1 MMIRTLCLEKRKKIM
16 KNSTLLFGLAALL
29 SVTNALSQTLAE
41 RQVITANYDQQ
52 VLALLEAELKQDF
65 ETNQRIA
72 FEMAAQKGW
81 ETEFELPEGGNAL
94 LVGIFDDG
102 TPKYYATD
110 NREGAITTRTDR
122 VQTGGVAG
130 LNLNGENM
138 IGGVWDGGRVRNTHN
153 LLEDRTAQIDN
164 PESISNHSTHVSG
177 TMIGSATQVNG
188 QAKGMAPMAELLTYD
203 FGADES
209 EMTNAAANGL
219 LVSNHSYGIAS
230 SNVPLWYIGYY
241 DNNARD
247 IDRIVYNAPY
257 YLPVCSAGND
267 RQSGENTQDG
277 GYDYLTDKSVA
288 KNNIVVA
295 ATFEVLNYEDASD
308 VSMSSFSSWGPTD
321 DGRIKPDISAKG
333 VNMFSSSG
341 GSNASYTN
349 MSGTSMATPNVSG
362 SLLLLQQ
369 HFNDLNQ
376 EYMLASTLRALTL
389 HTADEAGNNP
399 GPDYRFGWGLLN
411 TQRAAQVISQD
422 NNQSMIITETLE
434 ANDVYTYSFK
444 ADGTQNIS
452 ATIAWTDPA
461 AETLPGGNEDLA
473 TPSLMNDL
481 DLRISQDGGLTYFP
495 WILDVAAPS
504 AGATTGD
511 NVVDNV
517 EKIEITAPEPGDY
530 IVRVSHKGQLLIN
543 DTQVFSLILEG
554 LSSEDFI
561 VSTTNANVL
570 TCPELQT
577 TTFDIDVT
585 FDEGFDDTVVLTFD
599 VAPEGTTGSITPT
612 SVTSSAT
619 AVLTLEGIEN
629 LALGSYPITI
639 TATGTSQTTNTY
651 VTLELTDSIAVGLVE
666 LDSPNNNSQNR
677 PIDGLELEWE
687 LASNA
692 TLGYEFEVALE
703 DTFDTVVITGTTLEL
718 VTTLS
723 GLSYETEYFWRVRGI
738 NECSFGSYDGFRRFV
753 TEAELAI
760 DDNQIQ
766 SLVVYPNP
774 ANALVTIES
783 PVSMLV
789 RISVYSITGV
799 LLLDKEVSANTTT
812 IDVSGFA
819 LGTYFVKATSKE
831 TSSVIQVL
839 KN

>member
-1 MMIRTLCLEKRKKIM
+1 M

-52 VLALLEAELKQDF
+52 ALTLLEAELRKDF

-81 ETEFELPEGGNAL
+81 ETHMTLPNGGNAL
-94 LVGIFDDG
+94 LVGVFDDG
-102 TPKYYATD
+102 TPKYYATY
-110 NREGAITTRTDR
+110 NREGAITTRANT
-122 VQTGGVAG
+122 VNTGGVAG

-138 IGGVWDGGRVRNTHN
+138 IAGVWDGGLVRESHN
-153 LLEDRTAQIDN
+153 LLEDRVLQIDN
-164 PESISNHSTHVSG
+164 PGSISSHATHVSG
-177 TMIGSATQVNG
+177 TMVGSGSQVNG

-203 FGADES
+203 FGADEP

-219 LVSNHSYGIAS
+219 LISNHSYGIAS

-241 DNNARD
+241 DSNARD

-257 YLPVCSAGND
+257 YLPICSAGND
-267 RQSGENTQDG
+267 RQSGENPADG

-295 ATFEVLNYEDASD
+295 ATFEVLEYEDASD
-308 VSMSSFSSWGPTD
+308 VFMSSFSSWGPTD

-333 VNMFSSSG
+333 VNMYSASG

-369 HFNDLNQ
+369 HYNDLNG
-376 EYMLASTLRALTL
+376 EYMLASTLRALAL
-389 HTADEAGNNP
+389 HTADEAGFAP

-411 TQRAAQVISQD
+411 TQHAAQVISQD
-422 NNQSMIITETLE
+422 GTESMIITETLD
-434 ANDVYTYSFK
+434 ANDVYTYTFK
-444 ADGTQNIS
+444 ADGTQDIS

-461 AETLPGGNEDLA
+461 ANPLPGGNEDVA
-473 TPSLMNDL
+473 TPSLVNDL
-481 DLRISQDGGLTYFP
+481 DLRISQDGGVTFLP
-495 WILDVAAPS
+495 WVLDVATPT
-504 AGATTGD
+504 AGATNGD

-517 EKIEITAPEPGDY
+517 EKIEINTPEAGDY
-530 IVRVSHKGQLLIN
+530 IVRVSHKGQLLVN
-543 DTQVFSLILEG
+543 DSQVFSLVIEG
-554 LSSEDFI
+554 ISSEDFM

-577 TTFDIDVT
+577 ATFDIDVT
-585 FDEGFDDTVVLTFD
+585 FDDGFDDTVVLTFD
-599 VAPEGTTGSITPT
+599 AAPEGTTASIVPS
-612 SVTSSAT
+612 SVTETAT
-619 AVLTLEGIEN
+619 AVLTIEGIDV
-629 LALGSYPITI
+629 LAFGSYPIVI

-651 VTLELTDSIAVGLVE
+651 VSLEITDDIQVGLVE
-666 LDSPNNNSQNR
+666 LDSPSNNSQNR

-692 TLGYEFEVALE
+692 TLGYEYEVALE

-718 VTTLS
+718 TTILS
-723 GLSYETEYFWRVRGI
+723 GLSYETEYFWRVRGV
-738 NECSFGSYDGFRRFV
+738 NECSSGTYDGFRRFV
-753 TEAELAI
+753 TEAELATN
-760 DDNQIQ
+760 DNQIQ
-766 SLVVYPNP
+766 SLMVYPNP
-774 ANALVTIES
+774 ANVQVTIES
-783 PVSMLV
+783 PVSTLE

-799 LLLDKEVSANTTT
+799 LLLEKAVSANQVT
-812 IDVSGFA
+812 IDISGFA
-819 LGTYFVKATSKE
+819 TGTYFVKATTKNA
-831 TSSVIQVL
+831 SSVIQVL

>member
-783 PVSMLV
+783 PVSMLE
-789 RISVYSITGV
+789 RISVYSITGI

-812 IDVSGFA
+812 IDVSSFA
-819 LGTYFVKATSKE
+819 SGTYFVKATSKDA
-831 TSSVIQVL
+831 SSVIQVL

>member
-1 MMIRTLCLEKRKKIM
+1 M

-52 VLALLEAELKQDF
+52 ALTLLEAELRKDF

-81 ETEFELPEGGNAL
+81 ETHMTLPNGGNAL
-94 LVGIFDDG
+94 LVGVFDDG
-102 TPKYYATD
+102 TPKYYTTD

-122 VQTGGVAG
+122 VHTDGVAG
-130 LNLNGENM
+130 LDLNGENM
-138 IGGVWDGGRVRNTHN
+138 IGGVWDGGRVRDTHN
-153 LLEDRTAQIDN
+153 LLEDRTTQIDN
-164 PESISNHSTHVSG
+164 PGSISNHSTHVSG
-177 TMIGSATQVNG
+177 TMVGSGSQVNG

-203 FGADES
+203 FGADEP

-219 LVSNHSYGIAS
+219 LISNHSYGIAS

-241 DNNARD
+241 DSNARD

-257 YLPVCSAGND
+257 YLPICSAGND
-267 RQSGENTQDG
+267 RQSGENPADG

-295 ATFEVLNYEDASD
+295 ATFEVLEYEDASD
-308 VSMSSFSSWGPTD
+308 VFMSSFSSWGPTD

-333 VNMFSSSG
+333 VNMYSASG

-369 HFNDLNQ
+369 HYNDLNG
-376 EYMLASTLRALTL
+376 EYMLASTLRALAL
-389 HTADEAGNNP
+389 HTADEAGFAP

-411 TQRAAQVISQD
+411 TQHAAQVISQD
-422 NNQSMIITETLE
+422 GTESMIITETLD
-434 ANDVYTYSFK
+434 ANDVYTYTFK
-444 ADGTQNIS
+444 ADGTQDIS

-461 AETLPGGNEDLA
+461 ANPLPGGNEDVA
-473 TPSLMNDL
+473 TPSLVNDL
-481 DLRISQDGGLTYFP
+481 DLRISQDGGVTFLP
-495 WILDVAAPS
+495 WVLDVATPT
-504 AGATTGD
+504 AGATNGD

-517 EKIEITAPEPGDY
+517 EKIEINTPEAGDY
-530 IVRVSHKGQLLIN
+530 IVRVSHKGQLLVN
-543 DTQVFSLILEG
+543 DSQVFSLVIEG
-554 LSSEDFI
+554 ISSEDFM

-577 TTFDIDVT
+577 ATFDIDVT

-599 VAPEGTTGSITPT
+599 AAPEGTTATIVPS
-612 SVTSSAT
+612 SVTETAT
-619 AVLTLEGIEN
+619 AVLTIEGIDV
-629 LALGSYPITI
+629 LAFGSYPIVI

-651 VTLELTDSIAVGLVE
+651 VSLEITDDIQVGLVE
-666 LDSPNNNSQNR
+666 LDSPSNNSQNR

-692 TLGYEFEVALE
+692 TLGYEYEVALE

-718 VTTLS
+718 TTILS
-723 GLSYETEYFWRVRGI
+723 GLSYETEYFWRVRGV
-738 NECSFGSYDGFRRFV
+738 NECSSGTYDGFRRFV
-753 TEAELAI
+753 TEAELATN
-760 DDNQIQ
+760 DNQIQ
-766 SLVVYPNP
+766 SLMVYPNP
-774 ANALVTIES
+774 ANVQVTIES
-783 PVSMLV
+783 PVSTLE

-799 LLLDKEVSANTTT
+799 LLLEKAVSANQVT

-819 LGTYFVKATSKE
+819 TGTYFVKATTKNA
-831 TSSVIQVL
+831 SSVIQVL

>member
-1 MMIRTLCLEKRKKIM
+1 M

-52 VLALLEAELKQDF
+52 ALTLLEDELRKDF

-81 ETEFELPEGGNAL
+81 ETHMTLPNGGNAL
-94 LVGIFDDG
+94 LVGVFDDG
-102 TPKYYATD
+102 TPKYYTTD
-110 NREGAITTRTDR
+110 NREGAITTRANT
-122 VQTGGVAG
+122 VNTGGIAG
-130 LNLNGENM
+130 LDLNGENM
-138 IGGVWDGGRVRNTHN
+138 IGGVWDGGRVRDTHN
-153 LLEDRTAQIDN
+153 LLEDRTSQIDN
-164 PESISNHSTHVSG
+164 PGSISNHSTHVSG
-177 TMIGSATQVNG
+177 TMVGSASQVNG

-203 FGADES
+203 FSADEP

-219 LVSNHSYGIAS
+219 LISNHSYGIAS

-241 DNNARD
+241 DSNARD

-257 YLPVCSAGND
+257 YLPICSAGND
-267 RQSGENTQDG
+267 RQSGENPGDG

-295 ATFEVLNYEDASD
+295 ATFEVLEYEDASD
-308 VSMSSFSSWGPTD
+308 VFMSSFSSWGPTD

-333 VNMFSSSG
+333 VNMYSSSG
-341 GSNASYTN
+341 ASNASYTN

-369 HFNDLNQ
+369 HYNDLNG
-376 EYMLASTLRALTL
+376 EYMLASTLRALAL
-389 HTADEAGNNP
+389 HTADEAGFAP

-422 NNQSMIITETLE
+422 GTESMIITETLD
-434 ANDVYTYSFK
+434 ANDVYTYTFK
-444 ADGTQNIS
+444 ADGTQDIS

-461 AETLPGGNEDLA
+461 ANPLPGGNEDVA
-473 TPSLMNDL
+473 TPSLVNDL
-481 DLRISQDGGLTYFP
+481 DLRISQDGGVTFLP
-495 WILDVAAPS
+495 WVLNAATPT

-517 EKIEITAPEPGDY
+517 EKIEINTPEAGDY
-530 IVRVSHKGQLLIN
+530 IVRVSHKGQLLVN
-543 DTQVFSLILEG
+543 DTQVFSLVIEG
-554 LSSEDFI
+554 ISSEDFM

-577 TTFDIDVT
+577 ATFDIDVT
-585 FDEGFDDTVVLTFD
+585 FDDGFDDTVVLTFD
-599 VAPEGTTGSITPT
+599 AAPEGTTASIAPS
-612 SVTSSAT
+612 SVTETAT
-619 AVLTLEGIEN
+619 AVLTIEGIDA
-629 LALGSYPITI
+629 LAFGSYPIVI
-639 TATGTSQTTNTY
+639 TATGTSQITNTY
-651 VTLELTDSIAVGLVE
+651 VSLEITDDIQVGLVE
-666 LDSPNNNSQNR
+666 LDSPSNNSQNR

-692 TLGYEFEVALE
+692 TLGYEYEVALE

-718 VTTLS
+718 TTILS
-723 GLSYETEYFWRVRGI
+723 GLSYDTEYFWRVRGA
-738 NECSFGSYDGFRRFV
+738 NECSSGTYDGFRRFI
-753 TEAELAI
+753 TEAELATN
-760 DDNQIQ
+760 DNQIQ
-766 SLVVYPNP
+766 SLMVYPNP
-774 ANALVTIES
+774 ANAQVTIES
-783 PVSMLV
+783 PVSTLE

-799 LLLDKEVSANTTT
+799 LLLEKEVSATQVT
-812 IDVSGFA
+812 IDISGFTT
-819 LGTYFVKATSKE
+819 GTYFVKATTKNA
-831 TSSVIQVL
+831 SSVIQVL

>member
-1 MMIRTLCLEKRKKIM
+1 M

-52 VLALLEAELKQDF
+52 ALTLLEAELRKDF

-81 ETEFELPEGGNAL
+81 ETHMTLPNGGNAL
-94 LVGIFDDG
+94 LVGVFDDG
-102 TPKYYATD
+102 TPKYYATY
-110 NREGAITTRTDR
+110 NREGAITTRANT
-122 VQTGGVAG
+122 VNTGGVAG

-138 IGGVWDGGRVRNTHN
+138 IAGVWDGGLVRESHN
-153 LLEDRTAQIDN
+153 LLEDRVLQIDN
-164 PESISNHSTHVSG
+164 PGSISSHATHVSG
-177 TMIGSATQVNG
+177 TMVGSGSQVNG

-203 FGADES
+203 FGADEP

-219 LVSNHSYGIAS
+219 LISNHSYGIAS

-241 DNNARD
+241 DSNARD

-257 YLPVCSAGND
+257 YLPICSAGND
-267 RQSGENTQDG
+267 RQSGENPADG

-295 ATFEVLNYEDASD
+295 ATFEVLEYEDASD
-308 VSMSSFSSWGPTD
+308 VFMSSFSSWGPTD

-333 VNMFSSSG
+333 VNMYSASG

-369 HFNDLNQ
+369 HYNDLNG
-376 EYMLASTLRALTL
+376 EYMLASTLRALAL
-389 HTADEAGNNP
+389 HTADEAGFAP

-411 TQRAAQVISQD
+411 TQHAAQVISQD
-422 NNQSMIITETLE
+422 GTESMIITETLD
-434 ANDVYTYSFK
+434 ANDVYTYTFK
-444 ADGTQNIS
+444 ADGTQDIS

-461 AETLPGGNEDLA
+461 ANPLPGGNEDVA
-473 TPSLMNDL
+473 TPSLVNDL
-481 DLRISQDGGLTYFP
+481 DLRISQDGGVTFLP
-495 WILDVAAPS
+495 WVLDVATPT

-517 EKIEITAPEPGDY
+517 EKIEINTPEAGDY
-530 IVRVSHKGQLLIN
+530 IVRVSHKGQLLVN
-543 DTQVFSLILEG
+543 DSQVFSLVIEG
-554 LSSEDFI
+554 ISSEDFM

-577 TTFDIDVT
+577 ATFDIDVT
-585 FDEGFDDTVVLTFD
+585 FDDGFDDTVVLTFD
-599 VAPEGTTGSITPT
+599 AAPEGTTATIVPS
-612 SVTSSAT
+612 SVTETAT
-619 AVLTLEGIEN
+619 AVLTIEGIDV
-629 LALGSYPITI
+629 LAFGSYPIVI

-651 VTLELTDSIAVGLVE
+651 VSLEITDDIQVGLVE
-666 LDSPNNNSQNR
+666 LDSPSNNSQNR

-692 TLGYEFEVALE
+692 TLGYEYEVALE

-718 VTTLS
+718 TTILS
-723 GLSYETEYFWRVRGI
+723 GLSYETEYFWRVRGV
-738 NECSFGSYDGFRRFV
+738 NECSSGTYDGFRRFV
-753 TEAELAI
+753 TEAELATN
-760 DDNQIQ
+760 DNQIQ
-766 SLVVYPNP
+766 SLMVYPNP
-774 ANALVTIES
+774 ANVQVTIES
-783 PVSMLV
+783 PVSTLE

-799 LLLDKEVSANTTT
+799 LLLEKAVSANQVT
-812 IDVSGFA
+812 IDISGFA
-819 LGTYFVKATSKE
+819 TGTYFVKATTKNA
-831 TSSVIQVL
+831 SSVIQVL

>member
-1 MMIRTLCLEKRKKIM
+1 M

-52 VLALLEAELKQDF
+52 ALTLLEAELRKDF

-81 ETEFELPEGGNAL
+81 ETHMTLPNGGNAL
-94 LVGIFDDG
+94 LVGVFDDG
-102 TPKYYATD
+102 TPKYYTTD

-122 VQTGGVAG
+122 VHTDGVAG
-130 LNLNGENM
+130 LDLNGENM
-138 IGGVWDGGRVRNTHN
+138 IGGVWDGGRVRDTHN
-153 LLEDRTAQIDN
+153 LLEDRTTQIDN
-164 PESISNHSTHVSG
+164 PGSISNHSTHVSG
-177 TMIGSATQVNG
+177 TMIGSASQVNG

-203 FGADES
+203 FGADEP

-219 LVSNHSYGIAS
+219 LISNHSYGIAS

-241 DNNARD
+241 DSNARD

-257 YLPVCSAGND
+257 YLPICSAGND
-267 RQSGENTQDG
+267 RQSGENPADG

-295 ATFEVLNYEDASD
+295 ATFEVLDYEDASD
-308 VSMSSFSSWGPTD
+308 VFMSSFSSWGPTD

-333 VNMFSSSG
+333 VNMYSASG

-369 HFNDLNQ
+369 HYNDLNG
-376 EYMLASTLRALTL
+376 EYMLASTLRALAL
-389 HTADEAGNNP
+389 HTADEAGFAP

-411 TQRAAQVISQD
+411 TQHAAQVISQD
-422 NNQSMIITETLE
+422 GTESMIITETLD
-434 ANDVYTYSFK
+434 ANDVYTYTFK
-444 ADGTQNIS
+444 ADGTQDIS

-461 AETLPGGNEDLA
+461 ANPLPGGNEDVA
-473 TPSLMNDL
+473 TPSLVNDL
-481 DLRISQDGGLTYFP
+481 DLRISQDGGVTFLP
-495 WILDVAAPS
+495 WVLDVATPT

-517 EKIEITAPEPGDY
+517 EKIEINTPEAGDY
-530 IVRVSHKGQLLIN
+530 IVRVSHKGQLLVN
-543 DTQVFSLILEG
+543 DSQVFSLVIEG
-554 LSSEDFI
+554 ISSEDFM

-577 TTFDIDVT
+577 ATFDIDVT

-599 VAPEGTTGSITPT
+599 AAPEGTTATIVPS
-612 SVTSSAT
+612 SVTETAT
-619 AVLTLEGIEN
+619 AVLTIEGIDV
-629 LALGSYPITI
+629 LAFGSYPIVI

-651 VTLELTDSIAVGLVE
+651 VSLEITDDIQVGLVE
-666 LDSPNNNSQNR
+666 LDSPSNNSQNR

-692 TLGYEFEVALE
+692 TLGYEYEVALE

-718 VTTLS
+718 TTILS
-723 GLSYETEYFWRVRGI
+723 GLSYETEYFWRVRGV
-738 NECSFGSYDGFRRFV
+738 NECSSGTYDGFRRFV
-753 TEAELAI
+753 TEAELATN
-760 DDNQIQ
+760 DNQIQ
-766 SLVVYPNP
+766 SLMVYPNP
-774 ANALVTIES
+774 ANVQVTIES
-783 PVSMLV
+783 PVSTLE

-799 LLLDKEVSANTTT
+799 LLLEKAVSANQVT

-819 LGTYFVKATSKE
+819 TGTYFVKATTKNA
-831 TSSVIQVL
+831 SSVIQVL

>member
-1 MMIRTLCLEKRKKIM
+1 M

-52 VLALLEAELKQDF
+52 ALTVLEDELRKDF

-81 ETEFELPEGGNAL
+81 ETHMTLPNGGNAL
-94 LVGIFDDG
+94 LVGVFDDG
-102 TPKYYATD
+102 TPKYYTTD

-122 VQTGGVAG
+122 VHTGGVAG
-130 LNLNGENM
+130 LDLNGENM
-138 IGGVWDGGRVRNTHN
+138 IGGVWDGGRVRDTHN
-153 LLEDRTAQIDN
+153 LLEDRTTQIDN
-164 PESISNHSTHVSG
+164 PGSISNHSTHVSG
-177 TMIGSATQVNG
+177 TMIGSASQVNG

-203 FGADES
+203 FGADEP

-219 LVSNHSYGIAS
+219 LISNHSYGIAS

-241 DNNARD
+241 DSNARD
-247 IDRIVYNAPY
+247 IDKIVYNAPY
-257 YLPVCSAGND
+257 YLPICSAGND
-267 RQSGENTQDG
+267 RQSGENPADG

-295 ATFEVLNYEDASD
+295 ATFEVLDYEDASD
-308 VSMSSFSSWGPTD
+308 VFMSSFSSWGPTD

-333 VNMFSSSG
+333 VNMYSASG

-369 HFNDLNQ
+369 HYNDLNG
-376 EYMLASTLRALTL
+376 EYMLASTLRALAL
-389 HTADEAGNNP
+389 HTADEAGFAP

-422 NNQSMIITETLE
+422 GTESMIITETLD
-434 ANDVYTYSFK
+434 ANDVYTYTFK
-444 ADGTQNIS
+444 ADGTQVIS

-461 AETLPGGNEDLA
+461 ANPLPGGNEDVA

-481 DLRISQDGGLTYFP
+481 DLRISQDGGVTFLP
-495 WILDVAAPS
+495 WVLDVATPT

-517 EKIEITAPEPGDY
+517 EKIEINTPEAGDY

-543 DTQVFSLILEG
+543 DSQVFSLVIEG
-554 LSSEDFI
+554 ISSEGFM

-577 TTFDIDVT
+577 ATFNIDVT

-599 VAPEGTTGSITPT
+599 AAPEGTTASIVPS
-612 SVTSSAT
+612 SVTETAT
-619 AVLTLEGIEN
+619 AVLTIEGIDV
-629 LALGSYPITI
+629 LAFGSYPIVI
-639 TATGTSQTTNTY
+639 TATGTSQITNTY
-651 VTLELTDSIAVGLVE
+651 VSLEITDDIQVGLVE
-666 LDSPNNNSQNR
+666 LDSPSNNSQNR

-692 TLGYEFEVALE
+692 TLGYEYEVALE

-718 VTTLS
+718 TTILS
-723 GLSYETEYFWRVRGI
+723 GLSYETEYFWRVRGV
-738 NECSFGSYDGFRRFV
+738 NECSSGTYDGFRRFI
-753 TEAELAI
+753 TEAELATN
-760 DDNQIQ
+760 DNQIQ
-766 SLVVYPNP
+766 SLMVYPNP
-774 ANALVTIES
+774 ANEQVTIES
-783 PVSMLV
+783 PVSTLE

-799 LLLDKEVSANTTT
+799 LLLEKEVSANQVT
-812 IDVSGFA
+812 IDISGFTT
-819 LGTYFVKATSKE
+819 GTYFVKATTKSA
-831 TSSVIQVL
+831 SSVIQVL

>member
-1 MMIRTLCLEKRKKIM
+1 M

-52 VLALLEAELKQDF
+52 ALTLLEAELRKDF

-81 ETEFELPEGGNAL
+81 ETHMTLPNGGNAL
-94 LVGIFDDG
+94 LVGVFDDG
-102 TPKYYATD
+102 TPKYYTTD

-122 VQTGGVAG
+122 VHTDGVAG
-130 LNLNGENM
+130 LDLNGENM
-138 IGGVWDGGRVRNTHN
+138 IGGVWDGGRVRDTHN
-153 LLEDRTAQIDN
+153 LLEDRTTQIDN
-164 PESISNHSTHVSG
+164 PGSISNHSTHVSG
-177 TMIGSATQVNG
+177 TMVGSGSQVNG

-203 FGADES
+203 FGADEP

-219 LVSNHSYGIAS
+219 LISNHSYGIAS

-241 DNNARD
+241 DSNARD

-257 YLPVCSAGND
+257 YLPIIAAGND
-267 RQSGENTQDG
+267 RQSGANSEDG
-277 GYDYLTDKSVA
+277 GYDYLTDKGVA

-295 ATFEVLNYEDASD
+295 ATFEVLEYEDASD
-308 VSMSSFSSWGPTD
+308 VFMSSFSSWGPTD

-333 VNMFSSSG
+333 VNMYSASG

-369 HFNDLNQ
+369 HYNDLNG
-376 EYMLASTLRALTL
+376 EYMLASTLRALAL
-389 HTADEAGNNP
+389 HTADEAGFAP

-411 TQRAAQVISQD
+411 TQHAAQVISQD
-422 NNQSMIITETLE
+422 GNESMIITETLD
-434 ANDVYTYSFK
+434 ANDVYTYTFK
-444 ADGTQNIS
+444 ADGTQYIS

-461 AETLPGGNEDLA
+461 ANPLPGGNEDVA
-473 TPSLMNDL
+473 TPSLVNDL
-481 DLRISQDGGLTYFP
+481 DLRISQDGGVTFLP
-495 WILDVAAPS
+495 WVLDVATPT

-517 EKIEITAPEPGDY
+517 EKIEINTPEAGDY
-530 IVRVSHKGQLLIN
+530 IVRVSHKGQLLVN
-543 DTQVFSLILEG
+543 DSQVFSLVIEG
-554 LSSEDFI
+554 ISSEGFM

-577 TTFDIDVT
+577 ATFDIDVT

-599 VAPEGTTGSITPT
+599 AAPEGTTASIVPS
-612 SVTSSAT
+612 SVTETAT
-619 AVLTLEGIEN
+619 AVLTIEGIDV
-629 LALGSYPITI
+629 LAFGSYPIVI

-651 VTLELTDSIAVGLVE
+651 VSLEITDDIQVGLVE
-666 LDSPNNNSQNR
+666 LDSPSNNSQNR

-692 TLGYEFEVALE
+692 TLGYEYEVALE

-718 VTTLS
+718 TTILS
-723 GLSYETEYFWRVRGI
+723 GLSYETEYFWRVRGV
-738 NECSFGSYDGFRRFV
+738 NECSSGTYDGFRRFV
-753 TEAELAI
+753 TEAELATN
-760 DDNQIQ
+760 DNQIQ
-766 SLVVYPNP
+766 SLMVYPNP
-774 ANALVTIES
+774 ANVQVTIES
-783 PVSMLV
+783 PVSTLE

-799 LLLDKEVSANTTT
+799 LLLEKAVSAKQVT
-812 IDVSGFA
+812 IDISGFA
-819 LGTYFVKATSKE
+819 TGTYFVKATTKNA
-831 TSSVIQVL
+831 SSVIQVL

>member
-1 MMIRTLCLEKRKKIM
+1 M

-52 VLALLEAELKQDF
+52 ALTLLEAELRKDF

-81 ETEFELPEGGNAL
+81 ETHMTLPNGGNAL
-94 LVGIFDDG
+94 LVGVFDDG
-102 TPKYYATD
+102 TPKYYTTD

-122 VQTGGVAG
+122 VHTDGVAG
-130 LNLNGENM
+130 LDLNGENM
-138 IGGVWDGGRVRNTHN
+138 IGGVWDGGRVRDTHN
-153 LLEDRTAQIDN
+153 LLEDRTTQIDN
-164 PESISNHSTHVSG
+164 PGSISNHSTHVSG
-177 TMIGSATQVNG
+177 TMVGSGSQVNG
-188 QAKGMAPMAELLTYD
+188 QAKGMAPMAELLAYD
-203 FGADES
+203 FGADEP
-209 EMTNAAANGL
+209 EMTSAASQGMIL
-219 LVSNHSYGIAS
+219 SNHSYGIPAD
-230 SNVPLWYIGYY
+230 NVPLWYIGYY
-241 DNNARD
+241 DSNARN
-247 IDRIVYNAPY
+247 IDRIIYNAPY
-257 YLPVCSAGND
+257 YLPIIAAGND
-267 RQSGENTQDG
+267 RQSGANSEDG
-277 GYDYLTDKSVA
+277 GYDYLTDKGVA

-295 ATFEVLNYEDASD
+295 ATFEVLEYEDASD
-308 VSMSSFSSWGPTD
+308 VFMSSFSSWGPTD

-333 VNMFSSSG
+333 VNMYSASG

-369 HFNDLNQ
+369 HYNDLNG
-376 EYMLASTLRALTL
+376 EYMLASTLRALAL
-389 HTADEAGNNP
+389 HTADEAGFAP

-411 TQRAAQVISQD
+411 TQHAAQVISQD
-422 NNQSMIITETLE
+422 GTESMIITETLD
-434 ANDVYTYSFK
+434 ANDVYTYTFK
-444 ADGTQNIS
+444 ADGTQDIS

-461 AETLPGGNEDLA
+461 ANPLPGGNEDVA
-473 TPSLMNDL
+473 TPSLVNDL
-481 DLRISQDGGLTYFP
+481 DLRISQDGGVTFLP
-495 WILDVAAPS
+495 WVLNAATPT

-517 EKIEITAPEPGDY
+517 EKIEINTPEAGDY
-530 IVRVSHKGQLLIN
+530 IVRVSHKGQLLVN
-543 DTQVFSLILEG
+543 DSQVFSLVIEG
-554 LSSEDFI
+554 ISSEDFM

-577 TTFDIDVT
+577 ATFDIDVT

-599 VAPEGTTGSITPT
+599 AAPEGTTATIVPS
-612 SVTSSAT
+612 SVTETAT
-619 AVLTLEGIEN
+619 AVLTIEGIDV
-629 LALGSYPITI
+629 LAFGSYPIVI

-651 VTLELTDSIAVGLVE
+651 VSLEITDDIQVGLVE
-666 LDSPNNNSQNR
+666 LDSPSNNSQNR

-692 TLGYEFEVALE
+692 TLGYEYEVALE

-718 VTTLS
+718 TTILS
-723 GLSYETEYFWRVRGI
+723 GLSYETEYFWRVRGV
-738 NECSFGSYDGFRRFV
+738 NECSSGTYDGFRRFV
-753 TEAELAI
+753 TEAELATN
-760 DDNQIQ
+760 DNQIQ
-766 SLVVYPNP
+766 SLMVYPNP
-774 ANALVTIES
+774 ANVQVTIES
-783 PVSMLV
+783 PVSTLE

-799 LLLDKEVSANTTT
+799 LLLEKAVSANQVT

-819 LGTYFVKATSKE
+819 TGTYFVKATTKNA
-831 TSSVIQVL
+831 SSVIQVL

>member
-1 MMIRTLCLEKRKKIM
+1 M

-52 VLALLEAELKQDF
+52 ALTLLEAELRKDF

-81 ETEFELPEGGNAL
+81 ETHMTLPNGGNAL
-94 LVGIFDDG
+94 LVGVFDDG
-102 TPKYYATD
+102 TPKYYTTD

-122 VQTGGVAG
+122 VHTDGVAG
-130 LNLNGENM
+130 LDLNGENM
-138 IGGVWDGGRVRNTHN
+138 IGGVWDGGRVRDTHN
-153 LLEDRTAQIDN
+153 LLEDRTTQIDN
-164 PESISNHSTHVSG
+164 PGSISNHSTHVSG
-177 TMIGSATQVNG
+177 TMVGSGSQVNG

-203 FGADES
+203 FGADEP

-219 LVSNHSYGIAS
+219 LISNHSYGIAS

-241 DNNARD
+241 DSNARD

-257 YLPVCSAGND
+257 YLPICSAGND
-267 RQSGENTQDG
+267 RQSGENPADG

-295 ATFEVLNYEDASD
+295 ATFEVLDYEDASD
-308 VSMSSFSSWGPTD
+308 VFMSSFSSWGPTD

-333 VNMFSSSG
+333 VNMYSASG

-369 HFNDLNQ
+369 HYNDLNG
-376 EYMLASTLRALTL
+376 EYMLASTLRALAL
-389 HTADEAGNNP
+389 HTADEAGFAP

-411 TQRAAQVISQD
+411 TQHAAQVISQD
-422 NNQSMIITETLE
+422 GTESMIITETLD
-434 ANDVYTYSFK
+434 ANDVYTYTFK
-444 ADGTQNIS
+444 ADGTQDIS

-461 AETLPGGNEDLA
+461 ANPLPGGNEDVA
-473 TPSLMNDL
+473 TPSLVNDL
-481 DLRISQDGGLTYFP
+481 DLRISQDGGVTFLP
-495 WILDVAAPS
+495 WVLDVATPT

-517 EKIEITAPEPGDY
+517 EKIEINTPEAGDY
-530 IVRVSHKGQLLIN
+530 IVRVSHKGQLLVN
-543 DTQVFSLILEG
+543 DSQVFSLVIEG
-554 LSSEDFI
+554 ISSEDFM

-577 TTFDIDVT
+577 ATFDIDVT

-599 VAPEGTTGSITPT
+599 AAPEGTTATIVPS
-612 SVTSSAT
+612 SVTETAT
-619 AVLTLEGIEN
+619 AVLTIEGIDV
-629 LALGSYPITI
+629 LAFGSYPIVI

-651 VTLELTDSIAVGLVE
+651 VSLEITDDIQVGLVE
-666 LDSPNNNSQNR
+666 LDSPSNNSQNR

-692 TLGYEFEVALE
+692 TLGYEYEVALE

-718 VTTLS
+718 TTILS
-723 GLSYETEYFWRVRGI
+723 GLSYETEYFWRVRGV
-738 NECSFGSYDGFRRFV
+738 NECSSGTYDGFRRFV
-753 TEAELAI
+753 TEAELATN
-760 DDNQIQ
+760 DNQIQ
-766 SLVVYPNP
+766 SLMVYPNP
-774 ANALVTIES
+774 ANVQVTIES
-783 PVSMLV
+783 PVSTLE

-799 LLLDKEVSANTTT
+799 LLLEKAVSANQVT

-819 LGTYFVKATSKE
+819 TGTYFVKATTKNA
-831 TSSVIQVL
+831 SSVIQVL

>member
-1 MMIRTLCLEKRKKIM
+1 M

-52 VLALLEAELKQDF
+52 ALTVLEDELRKDF

-81 ETEFELPEGGNAL
+81 ETHMTLPNGGNAL
-94 LVGIFDDG
+94 LVGVFDDG
-102 TPKYYATD
+102 TPKYYATY
-110 NREGAITTRTDR
+110 NREGAITTRANT
-122 VQTGGVAG
+122 VNTGGVAG
-130 LNLNGENM
+130 LDLNGENM
-138 IGGVWDGGRVRNTHN
+138 IAGVWDGGLVRESHN
-153 LLEDRTAQIDN
+153 LLEDRVLQIDN
-164 PESISNHSTHVSG
+164 PGSISSHATHVSG
-177 TMIGSATQVNG
+177 TMVGSGSQVNG

-203 FGADES
+203 FSADEP

-219 LVSNHSYGIAS
+219 LISNHSYGIAS

-241 DNNARD
+241 DSNARD
-247 IDRIVYNAPY
+247 IDRIIYNAPY
-257 YLPVCSAGND
+257 YLPICSAGND
-267 RQSGENTQDG
+267 RQSGENPGDG

-295 ATFEVLNYEDASD
+295 ATFEVLEYEDASD
-308 VSMSSFSSWGPTD
+308 VFMSSFSSWGPTD

-333 VNMFSSSG
+333 VNMYSSSG
-341 GSNASYTN
+341 ASNASYTN

-369 HFNDLNQ
+369 HYNDLNG
-376 EYMLASTLRALTL
+376 EYMLASTLRALAL
-389 HTADEAGNNP
+389 HTADEAGFAP
-399 GPDYRFGWGLLN
+399 GPDYRFGWGLMN

-422 NNQSMIITETLE
+422 GTESMIITETLD
-434 ANDVYTYSFK
+434 ANDVYTYTFK
-444 ADGTQNIS
+444 ADGTQDIS

-461 AETLPGGNEDLA
+461 ANPLPGGNEDVA
-473 TPSLMNDL
+473 TPSLVNDL
-481 DLRISQDGGLTYFP
+481 DLRISQDGGVTFLP
-495 WILDVAAPS
+495 WVLNAATPT

-517 EKIEITAPEPGDY
+517 EKIEINTPEAGDY
-530 IVRVSHKGQLLIN
+530 IVRVSHKGQLLVN
-543 DTQVFSLILEG
+543 DTQVFSLVLEG
-554 LSSEDFI
+554 ISSEGFM

-577 TTFDIDVT
+577 ATFNIDVT
-585 FDEGFDDTVVLTFD
+585 FDEGLDDTVVLTFD
-599 VAPEGTTGSITPT
+599 AAPEGTTASIAPS
-612 SVTSSAT
+612 SVTETAT
-619 AVLTLEGIEN
+619 AVLTIEGIDV
-629 LALGSYPITI
+629 LAFGSYPIVI

-651 VTLELTDSIAVGLVE
+651 VSLEITDDIQVGSVE
-666 LDSPNNNSQNR
+666 LDSPSNNSQNR

-718 VTTLS
+718 TTILS
-723 GLSYETEYFWRVRGI
+723 GLSYETEYFWRVRGA
-738 NECSFGSYDGFRRFV
+738 NECSSGTYDGFRRFV
-753 TEAELAI
+753 TEAELATN
-760 DDNQIQ
+760 DNQIQ
-766 SLVVYPNP
+766 SLMVYPNP
-774 ANALVTIES
+774 ANAQVTIES
-783 PVSMLV
+783 PVSTLE

-799 LLLDKEVSANTTT
+799 LLLEKEVSATQVT
-812 IDVSGFA
+812 IDISGFTT
-819 LGTYFVKATSKE
+819 GTYFVKATTKNA
-831 TSSVIQVL
+831 SSVIQVL